1 MGDAAKL
8 VEPNT
13 WAQFGFGGLVSLALF
28 VFLFWISRQHR
39 DERKEWRQ
47 DAERRDDKLT
57 DALGELK
64 DAVKDAAR

>member
-1 MGDAAKL
+1 MGDAAKII
-8 VEPNT
+8 EPSV
-13 WAQFGFGGLVSLALF
+13 WAEYGLGGLVILALF

-57 DALGELK
+57 SALGDLK